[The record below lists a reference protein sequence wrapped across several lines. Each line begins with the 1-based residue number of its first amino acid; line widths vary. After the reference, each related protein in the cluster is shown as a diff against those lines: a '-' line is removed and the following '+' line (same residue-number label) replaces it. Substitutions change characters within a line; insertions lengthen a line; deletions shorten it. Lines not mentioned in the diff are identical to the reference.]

1 MKKSFIYILS
11 IISLCIFLPT
21 KLFAKSAD
29 FVIDSNTN
37 INYTTGDTSVSV
49 VTQYTRNVE
58 NSDFFY
64 PATGEKIFNIPDL
77 PNSTEEEITTER
89 KYKLDSLK
97 VTNNL
102 GGSVKYT
109 VEEQAQGSGIYI
121 KVPNYKQTTASAPYS
136 IQIAYNTHDFVTKV
150 VNYITLQAPA
160 LPKDVIFEQTDTTTN
175 TQTSFNYGLNI
186 IVDNKMAPLAKVFP
200 AKFSQ
205 STKGEKTT
213 YTFAQEDRV
222 GNSPFLE
229 FGTSVT
235 YKFALTYTT
244 PKTDTLVPESLTNV
258 LKSLSTNIF
267 EISLPREFDETRQK
281 VYFTNVSPTPSN
293 IYKDVEGNI
302 IASFEV
308 PANTIG
314 TITVEGYIVTNQDEY
329 KTGATSL
336 NMDWTT
342 YKEKIESNSFL
353 KNYLNAT
360 KYWQIEDSYI
370 KEEANKLLEGKTSLI
385 DIIKADYAYVGD
397 KLTYDDNKANS
408 ENERIGAKAAL
419 EGGAS
424 VCMEYS
430 DSLIAL
436 LRAQGIPARA
446 ALGYANISEVQEAQV
461 RHQWVQAWVP
471 DYGWYSIDPTLE
483 SNNMRLGQSIDRVL
497 WEVFNGDTLSNV
509 KVFSADNIDVLTT
522 EGYNLNIYGVS
533 STDLDFTQM
542 KKYIDLVPDKGYESS
557 DDIPTTSR
565 YDFMGWINTFLK
577 TTTIGKAVIITGPIL
592 LFVLVT
598 SIVIFVIKGIAKG
611 IKNKKQKVSNTPYP
625 PLSR

>member
-1 MKKSFIYILS
+1 MKKLLI
-11 IISLCIFLPT
+11 CIFSLLSLFILFST
-21 KLFAKSAD
+21 KVLAKSSD
-29 FVIDSNTN
+29 FIIDSNTD
-37 INYTTGDTSVSV
+37 ITYSTGDSFVSV
-49 VTQYTRNVE
+49 VTKYTRTVS
-58 NSDFFY
+58 NSDYFY
-64 PATGEKIFNIPDL
+64 PATGEKVFNIPDL
-77 PNSTEEEITTER
+77 PNSTAEEITLER

-102 GGSVKYT
+102 GGSVNYT
-109 VEEQAQGSGIYI
+109 VEEQAKGVGMYI
-121 KVPNYKQTTASAPYS
+121 KVPNYKQTTSSAPYS
-136 IQIAYNTHDFVTKV
+136 IQIAYNTHDFVVKV

-175 TQTSFNYGLNI
+175 TKTSFNYGLNI
-186 IVDNKMAPLAKVFP
+186 TVDNKIAPLAKVFP
-200 AKFSQ
+200 TKFSKT
-205 STKGEKTT
+205 TKNDKTT
-213 YTFAQEDRV
+213 YSFAQEDRV
-222 GNSPFLE
+222 GNSPYLE
-229 FGTSVT
+229 FGTSVA

-244 PKTDTLVPESLTNV
+244 PKTDTFVPEQLTNV
-258 LKSLSTNIF
+258 IKALSTNIF
-267 EISLPREFDETRQK
+267 EISLPREFDETQQK

-293 IYKDVEGNI
+293 IYQDSEGNI

-308 PANTIG
+308 PANTIS

-329 KTGATSL
+329 KDDNTLL
-336 NMDWTT
+336 NIDWAA
-342 YKEKIESNSFL
+342 YKEKIGANSFL

-360 KYWQIEDSYI
+360 KYWQINDSYI
-370 KEEANKLLEGKTSLI
+370 KDEANKLLDGKTTLM
-385 DIIKADYAYVGD
+385 DIIRADYTYVGD

-430 DSLIAL
+430 DSMIAL

-446 ALGYANISEVQEAQV
+446 ALGYASISEAQEAQV
-461 RHQWVQAWVP
+461 RHQWVQAWIP

-533 STDLDFTQM
+533 STDLDFTKM
-542 KKYIDLVPDKGYESS
+542 KRYIDLVPEKGYES
-557 DDIPTTSR
+557 DTDIPTTNK

-577 TTTIGKAVIITGPIL
+577 TTTIGKALIITGPII
-592 LFVLVT
+592 LFVLVV
-598 SIVIFVIKGIAKG
+598 SIIIFVIKGIIKG
-611 IKNKKQKVSNTPYP
+611 GKNKKQNAKSTSYP
-625 PLSR
+625 PFSR

>member
-1 MKKSFIYILS
+1 MKKYLIYILS
-11 IISLCIFLPT
+11 IIFLCIFFPT
-21 KLFAKSAD
+21 NLFAKSAD

-37 INYTTGDTSVSV
+37 INYTTGDTFVSV
-49 VTQYTRNVE
+49 VTQYTRTVE

-102 GGSVKYT
+102 GGAVKYT

-136 IQIAYNTHDFVTKV
+136 IQIAYYTHDFVTKV

-160 LPKDVIFEQTDTTTN
+160 LPKDVVFEQTDTVTN
-175 TQTSFNYGLNI
+175 TKTSFNYGLNI
-186 IVDNKMAPLAKVFP
+186 IVDDKMAPLTKVFP
-200 AKFSQ
+200 AKFTQ
-205 STKGEKTT
+205 ATKSGKTT

-267 EISLPREFDETRQK
+267 EISLPREFDETSQK

-293 IYKDVEGNI
+293 IYKDAEGNI

-314 TITVEGYIVTNQDEY
+314 TITVEGYVVTNQNEY
-329 KTGATSL
+329 KADATVL

-342 YKEKIESNSFL
+342 YKEKISANTFL
-353 KNYLNAT
+353 KNYLNTT
-360 KYWQIEDSYI
+360 KYWQIDDSYI
-370 KEEANKLLEGKTSLI
+370 RGEANKLLEGKTSVM
-385 DIIKADYAYVGD
+385 DIIKADYAYVGE

-430 DSLIAL
+430 DSMIAL

-461 RHQWVQAWVP
+461 RHQWVQAWIP
-471 DYGWYSIDPTLE
+471 DYGWFSIDPTLE

-509 KVFSADNIDVLTT
+509 KVFSADNIDILTT

-533 STDLDFTQM
+533 STDLDFSQM

-565 YDFMGWINTFLK
+565 YDFLGWVNTFLK

-598 SIVIFVIKGIAKG
+598 SIVIFIVKGIAKG
-611 IKNKKQKVSNTPYP
+611 IKNKKQKVSNTSYP
-625 PLSR
+625 PLPR